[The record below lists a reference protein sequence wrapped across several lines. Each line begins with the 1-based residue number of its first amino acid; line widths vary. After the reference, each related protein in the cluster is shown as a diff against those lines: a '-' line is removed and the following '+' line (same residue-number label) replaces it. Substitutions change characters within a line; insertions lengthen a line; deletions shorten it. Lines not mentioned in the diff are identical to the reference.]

1 MINFKNL
8 ENKFLEKLNNGLL
21 NKTFEKE
28 DKFPAEIPKQVGE
41 AFIMELL
48 EHYPGVM
55 EFDVKPIM
63 QERIILVK
71 VEGDNDTT
79 MADIIMSI
87 QVEDNSFTIKNILV
101 SLKNLSN

>member
-1 MINFKNL
+1 
-8 ENKFLEKLNNGLL
+8 
-21 NKTFEKE
+21 
-28 DKFPAEIPKQVGE
+28 
-41 AFIMELL
+41 MELL

-63 QERIILVK
+63 RESIILVK